1 MRGGDS
7 PRRESDG
14 EMSDREVTECLR
26 REAGNRKAE
35 GDVAGRMTGRWLR
48 KPEAMTDGEMTE
60 HGGEGNWREGG

>member
-26 REAGNRKAE
+26 RTVTEQLE
-35 GDVAGRMTGRWLR
+35 GSW
-48 KPEAMTDGEMTE
+48 
-60 HGGEGNWREGG
+60 